1 MTTVEITFRY
11 QGEVRPESL
20 SRIRDEH
27 SNFGVRKV
35 QMDAGRKSI
44 TVEYDATRLD
54 SSGVAAVLRRVG
66 IAVVPI
72 EQAAAIGPRP

>member
-20 SRIRDEH
+20 SCIGDEH
-27 SNFGVRKV
+27 SNFGVRRV
-35 QMDAGRKSI
+35 QTDAGRKSI

-54 SSGVAAVLRRVG
+54 ASGVASVLRRVG
-66 IAVVPI
+66 IAVEDAPT
-72 EQAAAIGPRP
+72 PMR

>member
-20 SRIRDEH
+20 SRMRDEH
-27 SNFGVRKV
+27 LDFGVRKV
-35 QMDAGRKSI
+35 QTDAGRKSI
-44 TVEYDATRLD
+44 TVEYDAARLD
-54 SSGVAAVLRRVG
+54 ASGVASVLRRVG

-72 EQAAAIGPRP
+72 EQAAATEPRP

>member
-35 QMDAGRKSI
+35 QTDAGRKSI

-54 SSGVAAVLRRVG
+54 ASGVTSVLRRVG

-72 EQAAAIGPRP
+72 EQAAATGPRP

>member
-1 MTTVEITFRY
+1 MTAVEITFHY

-20 SRIRDEH
+20 SRIRDKH

-35 QMDAGRKSI
+35 QTDAGRKLI

-54 SSGVAAVLRRVG
+54 VSGVASVLRRAG
-66 IAVVPI
+66 IAVEDAPTLM
-72 EQAAAIGPRP
+72 G